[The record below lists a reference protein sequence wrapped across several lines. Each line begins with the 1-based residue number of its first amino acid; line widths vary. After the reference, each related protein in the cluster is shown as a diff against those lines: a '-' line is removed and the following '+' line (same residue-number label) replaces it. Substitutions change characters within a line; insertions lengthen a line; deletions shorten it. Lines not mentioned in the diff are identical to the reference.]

1 MNHDDIQAALNHQQQ
16 LEQQEQEEKH
26 FSFVSYCDYIAHRI
40 KETMNGPDPRDIIV
54 GAGSIKWDLGAN
66 GEFVSTKKHLF
77 VVDRNRKSYK
87 ITVEEI

>member
-1 MNHDDIQAALNHQQQ
+1 MNEDDIDAALHQQQ
-16 LEQQEQEEKH
+16 LEEQEQV
-26 FSFVSYCDYIAHRI
+26 FDSRLAFCDYIADRI
-40 KETMNGPDPRDIIV
+40 KQTMNGHDPEGIIM

-77 VVDRNRKSYK
+77 VVDKNRKAYK

>member
-1 MNHDDIQAALNHQQQ
+1 MNEDDIQAGLHHQQQ
-16 LEQQEQEEKH
+16 LEEQELTEAP
-26 FSFVSYCDYIAHRI
+26 FMAYCDYIAHRV
-40 KETMNGPDPRDIIV
+40 KEAMNGHDPRGIIM

-66 GEFVSTKKHLF
+66 GEYVSTKKHLF